1 MPVPAAPR
9 FALLA
14 ALATALAV
22 IAPAQA
28 GTAAAPLAASP
39 RTAPSAAS
47 QTAERVIVLLRDQ
60 SAAVRATVAGPKAP
74 DGTTKAPDGADH
86 AAIIGALRQAQAP
99 VSREFG
105 LIDAIAITVRPA
117 EAQRLAAD
125 PRVAAVIPDSVVR
138 LRKPAGAAPA
148 AVPATAQ
155 PLLHPDTVCPVRP
168 DKPRLE
174 PEGLELTRTVS
185 TDGRPAARDLAD
197 GSGVT
202 VGILGGAIDTAA
214 PDLLRHGRPVV
225 TSYRDF
231 TGEGTA
237 APTWILESFGDA
249 STIAAQGTD
258 VHDLAGYVN
267 PAHALPTGCTMR
279 IEGVAPGAHLA
290 VQKVFSNTSA
300 PVSTIL
306 AAIDWSVRHD
316 HVDVLNES
324 LDAYSM
330 PDTAADAIR
339 RFNAAAAAA
348 GVTVVVSSGDAG
360 RNGTFSSP
368 ATDPA
373 VLSVGASTQWRT
385 YAQTGAGGSALAPGG
400 WLDNQVS
407 ALSSAGTAQSRPQTL
422 DLVAPGDTGWAV
434 CSANTQ
440 VYRSCMSWDRG
451 TPSPFVLFNGTSE
464 AAPFAAG
471 AAALVIQAYRTAHHG
486 QSPGPQLVKQI
497 LMSSARDLGAAAQDQ
512 GAGLMDSLAAVR
524 LAASA
529 PDASGS
535 AGPARAGLLVH
546 SDGLDFTGRPGE
558 RPHTTLQVTN
568 TGPSPVR
575 VTAAVRSAGPDR
587 AIASGQVRLPED
599 AATTF
604 ADSDGTPAH
613 AAAVPFTVAPGTDRL
628 DTAAAWQPGPESA
641 SVVAISLI
649 DPRGRL
655 AGYSLPL
662 GGASGYGRTTVNRP
676 LPGAWKAYLWS
687 REGAAPTGAVRYA
700 ITASTIGTARS
711 DSAPAT
717 VIRPGSTAGVGVTLT
732 LPREAGD
739 ADASVLVSSDDTV
752 RATVPVGLRSLIP
765 VGRQGGAFTGTLTG
779 GNGLLVGALVGGQTL
794 SYQFDLPAGRPGL
807 TVLARPQVPGY
818 DLRLILV
825 GPDGM
830 PVTVQDGA
838 AADGSAQAFA
848 TSPAKG
854 RWTLLA
860 VVNGQITSGA
870 TQTLLRGSIGFA
882 LPPVRATGLPTDSST
897 TLPADKPVTATMEIT
912 NSGSVPL
919 DVFGD
924 ARLNSS
930 SLLALTS
937 AVPDTY
943 PSPGTTPDQYPQ
955 FLVPTGSTRLNV
967 TATSTAPLVL
977 DTQPY
982 VRGFYVGD
990 PDITGTVGTT
1000 SVATLDAAALAPT
1013 TWVCD
1018 ANQLGPFGDQG
1029 NQVPVRCAATA
1040 ETKEFAPAAGSS
1052 TGNPWQTAHALQ
1064 PLHIS
1069 PGATGTLTVTLVPH
1083 GPRGQSV
1090 SGYVEIATWNPHTTF
1105 AQQLARIPYAYTV
1118 G

>member
-1 MPVPAAPR
+1 MSAPAAPR
-9 FALLA
+9 FILLTV
-14 ALATALAV
+14 LVTALAV
-22 IAPAQA
+22 IAPART
-28 GTAAAPLAASP
+28 GSAAALRAAYP
-39 RTAPSAAS
+39 RASPSAAS
-47 QTAERVIVLLRDQ
+47 QAPERVIVLLRDQ
-60 SAAVRATVAGPKAP
+60 SQSATARSRAGAANSP
-74 DGTTKAPDGADH
+74 DSADH
-86 AAIIGALRQAQAP
+86 AAIISVLRQADAP

-105 LIDAIAITVRPA
+105 LMDAIATTVRPA
-117 EAQRLAAD
+117 EARLLAFD
-125 PRVAAVIPDSVVR
+125 PRVAAVVPDSAVR
-138 LRKPAGAAPA
+138 LRRPASAAPPA
-148 AVPATAQ
+148 AALAARPS
-155 PLLHPDTVCPVRP
+155 PLHHDTVCPARP
-168 DKPRLE
+168 DRPRLE

-185 TDGRPAARDLAD
+185 PDGRPAAHDLAD

-202 VGILGGAIDTAA
+202 VGILGGAIDTSA
-214 PDLLRHGRPVV
+214 PDLLRHGKPVV

-249 STIAAQGTD
+249 SSIAAQGTD
-258 VHDLAGYVN
+258 VHDLADYVN
-267 PAHALPTGCTMR
+267 PAHALPKGCTMR
-279 IEGVAPGAHLA
+279 IEGVAPGANLA

-306 AAIDWSVRHD
+306 AAIDWSVLHD

-385 YAQTGAGGSALAPGG
+385 YAQTGAAGAALAPGG
-400 WLDNQVS
+400 WLNNQVS

-434 CSANTQ
+434 CSASTQ
-440 VYRSCMSWDRG
+440 LYRSCMSWDRG
-451 TPSPFVLFNGTSE
+451 TPSSFVLFNGTSE

-471 AAALVIQAYRTAHHG
+471 AAALVIQAYREAHHG
-486 QSPGPQLVKQI
+486 RSPAPALVKQI

-524 LAASA
+524 MAASV
-529 PDASGS
+529 PDSDGVS
-535 AGPARAGLLVH
+535 GPASTGLLVH

-558 RPHTTLQVTN
+558 RRHTTLQVTN
-568 TGPSPVR
+568 TGASPVR
-575 VTAAVRSAGPDR
+575 VTAAVRTAGQDR
-587 AIASGQVRLPED
+587 AISSGQVRLPED
-599 AATTF
+599 AGTSF
-604 ADSDGTPAH
+604 ADSDGTAAH
-613 AAAVPFTVAPGTDRL
+613 AAAVDFTVPPGTDRL
-628 DTAAAWQPGPESA
+628 DAAAAWQPGSA

-662 GGASGYGRTTVNRP
+662 GPSGYGRTTVNGP
-676 LPGAWKAYLWS
+676 LPGVWKAYLWS

-700 ITASTIGTARS
+700 VTASAFGSPRSGTG
-711 DSAPAT
+711 PGT
-717 VIRPGSTAGVGVTLT
+717 LIRPGGTAGVGVTVT
-732 LPREAGD
+732 LPDDAGD
-739 ADASVLVSSDDTV
+739 ADASVLVSSGGAV
-752 RATVPVGLRSLIP
+752 RATVPVGLRALVA
-765 VGRQGGAFTGTLTG
+765 VGPRGGTFTGTLTG

-794 SYQFDLPAGRPGL
+794 SYQFDLPAGSRGL
-807 TVLARPQVPGY
+807 TVLARPQAPGY

-838 AADGSAQAFA
+838 AADGSAQVFA
-848 TSPAKG
+848 TWPAKG
-854 RWTLLA
+854 RWTLLV

-870 TQTLLRGSIGFA
+870 TQTLLRGSVGFA
-882 LPPVRATGLPTDSST
+882 LPAVRTTGLPKDSGAV
-897 TLPADKPVTATMEIT
+897 LPADKPVTATMEIT
-912 NSGSVPL
+912 NNGSVPL
-919 DVFGD
+919 EVFGD
-924 ARLNSS
+924 VRLNST
-930 SLLALTS
+930 SLLTLTS
-937 AVPDTY
+937 AVPDSY

-967 TATSTAPLVL
+967 TASATEPLVM

-982 VRGFYVGD
+982 AGGYYAGD
-990 PDITGTVGTT
+990 PDVPGTVGTT
-1000 SVATLDAAALAPT
+1000 SVATVDAAALAPT

-1029 NQVPVRCAATA
+1029 TPVPVRCGATA
-1040 ETKEFAPAAGSS
+1040 ETKEFAPGARSS
-1052 TGNPWQTAHALQ
+1052 TGDPWQTPRATYELR
-1064 PLHIS
+1064 PLHLP
-1069 PGATGTLTVTLVPH
+1069 PGGTGTLTVTLLPH
-1083 GPRGQSV
+1083 GLRGQPS
-1090 SGYVEIATWNPHTTF
+1090 SGYIEIGTWNPHTTF